1 MARRTS
7 KIHADA
13 FYTFVMIFGEWKA
26 FLGLMAVMIVMAF
39 LVVGLPEEFDG
50 AMGVLFTLIFVMG
63 WLATIYMLRQKLAGE
78 EVRLRDGLF
87 KSMAPLIPT
96 LIMLMVVV
104 LECVPVMAT
113 VVVWSSAVETHFLDM
128 PFNALMLI
136 VFTVAMV
143 LLSGFLLTSSL
154 LALVAVGTPGIY
166 PVTAIL
172 TVREL
177 VAKKRIKVAVRIILL
192 LIVVVAMG
200 ALVVPFMLL
209 PSSTFLKVA
218 SLVVGSFATIYV
230 ATYLYLYYKE
240 LLG

>member
-113 VVVWSSAVETHFLDM
+113 VVAWSSAVETHFLDM

-136 VFTVAMV
+136 VLTVAMV

-166 PVTAIL
+166 PVMAIL
-172 TVREL
+172 TAREL
-177 VAKKRIKVAVRIILL
+177 VAKNGKGGGENDFALNSDSGDGRSC
-192 LIVVVAMG
+192 G
-200 ALVVPFMLL
+200 A
-209 PSSTFLKVA
+209 
-218 SLVVGSFATIYV
+218 IYV
-230 ATYLYLYYKE
+230 ATVFDIFKSGFSSSGE
-240 LLG
+240 LCDDLRGDVFVFIL